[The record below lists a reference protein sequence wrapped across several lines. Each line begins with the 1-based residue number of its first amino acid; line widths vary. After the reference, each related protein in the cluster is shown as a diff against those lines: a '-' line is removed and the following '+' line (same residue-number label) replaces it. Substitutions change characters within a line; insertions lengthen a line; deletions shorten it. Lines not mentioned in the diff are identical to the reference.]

1 MKKLYL
7 EWITATAIGELVGF
21 SVPIVIGIIVF
32 RFIGLFSSPVS
43 EIIMLLAMIIAGIGE
58 GIILAFAQWIILKKY
73 IKDINKNEWIFFT
86 AIAAAAG
93 WAIGMLPSQLGRTS
107 IHPLIL
113 LIGIIVLAPIFLLS
127 IGFAQWL
134 VLRHH
139 IKNAWWWIV
148 ANAIAWPIGVFVSIL
163 VLVLVPD
170 ESPAVVW
177 IISAIMAGIMMGVTV
192 GAITGIALV
201 KLITKSTKI
210 DAHR

>member
-21 SVPIVIGIIVF
+21 SIPTVV
-32 RFIGLFSSPVS
+32 GLIAFQLIKTIPSPTS

-58 GIILAFAQWIILKKY
+58 GIVLAFAQWVILKKY
-73 IKDINKNEWIFFT
+73 IKNINKKEWLFFT
-86 AIAAAAG
+86 SIAAAIG
-93 WAIGMLPSQLGRTS
+93 WSIGMLPSQLGRGLS
-107 IHPLIL
+107 LPEIIIL
-113 LIGIIVLAPIFLLS
+113 VPIFLLS

-148 ANAIAWPIGVFVSIL
+148 ANAIAWPIGVLVSIL

-170 ESPAVVW
+170 KSPAIIW
-177 IISAIMAGIMMGVTV
+177 IISGIMAGITMGITV

-201 KLITKSTKI
+201 NLVKEQTQSYQ
-210 DAHR
+210 